1 MNNMSCFKVAEKFVS
16 INGEGP
22 RAGELAV
29 FLRFCGCN
37 LNCSYCDTRWANIA
51 DVKYELAS
59 AEELVEYVKSTGVKN
74 VTLTGGEPLLQADI
88 ARLIEMLGA
97 LGAEV
102 EIETNGSVP
111 LQDIVSLSPRPA
123 VTADYKLPSS
133 GMEKFML
140 TESFSLLTLRDSVKF
155 VVGNK
160 CDLARA
166 EEIINKY
173 GLTDRC
179 RVYFSPVFGK
189 IEPEEIVEFMKER
202 KLNGVRLQLQLHKI
216 IWNPN
221 MRGV

>member
-1 MNNMSCFKVAEKFVS
+1 MSRFKVAEKFVS

-37 LNCSYCDTRWANIA
+37 LNCGYCDTRWANTS

-59 AEELVEYVKSTGVKN
+59 AEELVAYVKSTGVKN

-88 ARLIEMLGA
+88 ALLIKLLGA
-97 LGAEV
+97 SGAEV

-111 LQDIVSLSPRPA
+111 LQNTVSLSPRPA

-133 GMEKFML
+133 GMEKHML
-140 TESFSLLTLRDSVKF
+140 PENFSYLTLRDAVKF
-155 VVGNK
+155 VVGDK
-160 CDLARA
+160 RDLLRA
-166 EEIINKY
+166 EEIINQY
-173 GLTDRC
+173 GLTDKC
-179 RVYFSPVFGK
+179 RVYFSPVFGE
-189 IEPEEIVEFMKER
+189 IEPVEITEFMKER

-216 IWNPN
+216 IWKPD

>member
-1 MNNMSCFKVAEKFVS
+1 MYCKVAEKFIS

-37 LNCSYCDTRWANIA
+37 LNCGYCDTRWANTD

-59 AEELVEYVKSTGVKN
+59 VEDLVEYVKSTGVKN

-88 ARLIEMLGA
+88 ACLIELLGA
-97 LGAEV
+97 SGAEV

-111 LQDIVSLSPRPA
+111 LKDILSISPRPA

-133 GMEKFML
+133 GMAKYML
-140 TESFSLLTLRDSVKF
+140 TENFSYLTLRDAVKF
-155 VVGNK
+155 VVGDMR
-160 CDLARA
+160 DLARA
-166 EEIINKY
+166 EEIIKVY

-189 IEPEEIVEFMKER
+189 INPEEIAEFMKER

-216 IWNPN
+216 IWKPDK
-221 MRGV
+221 RGV

>member
-1 MNNMSCFKVAEKFVS
+1 MACFKVAEKFVS

-37 LNCSYCDTRWANIA
+37 LNCGYCDTRWANTA
-51 DVKYELAS
+51 DVKYALAS
-59 AEELVEYVKSTGVKN
+59 AEELAAYVKSTGIKN

-88 ARLIEMLGA
+88 ANLTELLGA
-97 LGAEV
+97 SGAEV

-111 LQDIVSLSPRPA
+111 LKNIVSLAHRPA

-140 TESFSLLTLRDSVKF
+140 TENFSYLTPRDAVKF
-155 VVGNK
+155 VVGDN
-160 CDLARA
+160 CDLLRA
-166 EEIINKY
+166 EEIINGYK
-173 GLTDRC
+173 LTDRC

-189 IEPEEIVEFMKER
+189 IKPVEITEFMKER

-216 IWNPN
+216 IWEPD